1 MMRSMY
7 SGVSGLK
14 THQTKMDVIGNNIAN
29 VNTVA
34 FKSSSVTFQDLMYQ
48 TTQNATGADAATGR
62 GGVNATQIGL
72 GVKLGAVYTD
82 IGSQGSLQSTNNAFD
97 MAITGENFFIV
108 NNGVQNCYTRAG
120 NFYVDGGGNL
130 AMKTT
135 GYLVQG
141 WVADAD
147 GNLSQ
152 ELTSLPI
159 MTAENQTSEPEAT
172 TEATV
177 SGVLDKNSA
186 ELDPEGTGRIIS
198 IQTYDSLGYTYT
210 VQMKI
215 KANND
220 SLETGQYSLQFYN
233 ILDSEGVSVPASEFF
248 VKSKS
253 EGVDTN
259 PTTPNVAVSAMEP
272 DSTTVGGGVAV
283 PVDNSFMVTISGNAT
298 DGYVVTD
305 GRVGKDK
312 TFTDAAEAAEYFEK
326 ITGETPTV
334 KGTAP
339 NISYAATMQYIVPT
353 TEIIFDVATGNLAMV
368 GAASD
373 GKDVTLNLDG
383 IAEDAAAGTVGAGS
397 INFKDLHIDFSS
409 VKWLNNGG
417 NSTIDGKAG
426 GIVDGVPNMGAGK
439 KLGKMTGLSVDN
451 AGKIYAAYS
460 NGNTKL
466 LGQVATAG
474 FANASGLLKSGENLY
489 EETLNSGEASLEAVT
504 ANGGSIS
511 AGYLELSNVD
521 LAAEFT
527 EMITTQRGYQAN
539 SRIITTSDSM
549 LEELVNLKR

>member
-108 NNGVQNCYTRAG
+108 NNGVQDCYTRAG
-120 NFYVDGGGNL
+120 NFYVDGSGNL

-141 WVADAD
+141 WVADED
-147 GNLSQ
+147 GVLSQ

-159 MTAENQTSEPEAT
+159 MSAENQISAPEAT

-177 SGVLDKNSA
+177 SGILDKNSA

-198 IQTYDSLGYTYT
+198 VQTYDSLGYTYT
-210 VQMKI
+210 VQMKV

-233 ILDSEGVSVPASEFF
+233 ILDSEGVSVPASNFF
-248 VKSKS
+248 MKNAGGCSGASGGK
-253 EGVDTN
+253 
-259 PTTPNVAVSAMEP
+259 NVTVSAMEP
-272 DSTTVGGGVAV
+272 DSGATTVT
-283 PVDNSFMVTISGNAT
+283 DENSFLVTLSGNVT
-298 DGYVVTD
+298 DGYVVSD

-326 ITGETPTV
+326 ITGETPTAT
-334 KGTAP
+334 GTAP
-339 NISYAATMQYIVPT
+339 DISYDATMQYIVPT
-353 TEIIFDVATGNLAMV
+353 TEIIFDVATGNLAQI

-383 IAEDAAAGTVGAGS
+383 IIENGTGGAGS

-409 VKWLNNGG
+409 ATWLNNGG

-426 GIVDGVPNMGAGK
+426 GTVNGVANMGAGK
-439 KLGKMTGLSVDN
+439 KLGSMTGLSVDN
-451 AGKIYAAYS
+451 SGKIYAAYS

-489 EETLNSGEASLEAVT
+489 EETLNSGEATLEAVT

>member
-141 WVADAD
+141 WVADED
-147 GNLSQ
+147 GVLSQ

-159 MTAENQTSEPEAT
+159 MSAENQISAPEAT

-177 SGVLDKNSA
+177 SGILDKNSA

-198 IQTYDSLGYTYT
+198 VQTYDSLGYTYT
-210 VQMKI
+210 VQMKV

-233 ILDSEGVSVPASEFF
+233 ILDSEGVSVPASNFF
-248 VKSKS
+248 MKNAGGCSGATGGKEVK
-253 EGVDTN
+253 
-259 PTTPNVAVSAMEP
+259 VSAMEP
-272 DSTTVGGGVAV
+272 DSGATTAS
-283 PVDNSFMVTISGNAT
+283 DENSFLVTLSGNAT

-326 ITGETPTV
+326 ITGEKPTAT
-334 KGTAP
+334 GTAP
-339 NISYAATMQYIVPT
+339 NISYDATMQYIVPT

-383 IAEDAAAGTVGAGS
+383 IIENGTGGAGS
-397 INFKDLHIDFSS
+397 INFKDLHIDFSAAT
-409 VKWLNNGG
+409 WLNNGG
-417 NSTIDGKAG
+417 NCTIDGSAG
-426 GIVDGVPNMGAGK
+426 GTVNGVKNVGAGK
-439 KLGKMTGLSVDN
+439 KLGSMTGLSVDN

>member
-48 TTQNATGADAATGR
+48 TTQSASAADATTGR

-72 GVKLGAVYTD
+72 GVKLGSVYTNV
-82 IGSQGSLQSTNNAFD
+82 GGQGSLQSTNDAFD
-97 MAITGENFFIV
+97 MAITGDNFFIV
-108 NNGVQNCYTRAG
+108 NNGVQDCYTRAG
-120 NFYVDGGGNL
+120 NFYVDGTGNL

-141 WVADAD
+141 WVADED
-147 GNLSQ
+147 GTLSQ

-159 MTAENQTSEPEAT
+159 MTDENEVSDPEAT

-177 SGVLDKNSA
+177 SGILDKLSS
-186 ELDPEGTGRIIS
+186 ELDPEGTGRTIA
-198 IQTYDSLGYTYT
+198 IQIYDSLGYSYT
-210 VQMKI
+210 VQMKV
-215 KANND
+215 KADEN
-220 SLETGQYSLQFYN
+220 SEKTGQYALSFHN

-253 EGVDTN
+253 DGVETN
-259 PTTPNVAVSAMEP
+259 TAKNVTVSAMEP
-272 DSTTVGGGVAV
+272 DSTAAGGTATAA
-283 PVDNSFMVTISGNAT
+283 NSFMVTISGNAT

-305 GRVGKDK
+305 ERTGKDK
-312 TFTDAAEAAEYFEK
+312 TFTEAEEAAKYFTK
-326 ITGETPTV
+326 ITGETPV
-334 KGTAP
+334 NKGTAE
-339 NISYAATMQYIVPT
+339 NVQYDATMQYLIPT
-353 TEIIFDVATGNLAMV
+353 TEIIFDTASGALVQI
-368 GAASD
+368 GAAGE
-373 GKDVTLNLDG
+373 GKDIKLNLDG
-383 IAEDAAAGTVGAGS
+383 IVENATGGAGS

-409 VKWLNNGG
+409 AQWLNNGG
-417 NSTIDGKAG
+417 NSTIDGAAG
-426 GIVDGVPNMGAGK
+426 GTINGLANMGAGK
-439 KLGKMTGLSVDN
+439 KLGTMTGLSVDN

-489 EETLNSGEASLEAVT
+489 EETLNSGEASVESVA
-504 ANGGSIS
+504 ANGGSITG
-511 AGYLELSNVD
+511 GYLELSNVD
-521 LAAEFT
+521 LATEFT

-539 SRIITTSDSM
+539 SRVITTSDSM

>member
-48 TTQNATGADAATGR
+48 TTQSASAADSTTGR

-72 GVKLGAVYTD
+72 GVKLGSVYTD
-82 IGSQGSLQSTNNAFD
+82 VGGQGSLQSTNDAFD
-97 MAITGENFFIV
+97 MAITGDNFFIV
-108 NNGVQNCYTRAG
+108 NNGVQDCYTRAG
-120 NFYVDGGGNL
+120 SFYVDGTGNL

-141 WVADAD
+141 WVADDD

-159 MTAENQTSEPEAT
+159 MTDANQVSDPEAT

-177 SGVLDKNSA
+177 SGVLDKNSS
-186 ELDPEGTGRIIS
+186 ELDPEGTGRTIA
-198 IQTYDSLGYTYT
+198 IQIYDSLGYSYT
-210 VQMKI
+210 VQLKV
-215 KANND
+215 KADEN
-220 SLETGQYSLQFYN
+220 SEKTGQYTLQFHN

-248 VKSKS
+248 VKSNTD
-253 EGVDTN
+253 GVETN
-259 PTTPNVAVSAMEP
+259 TANNVTVSAMDP
-272 DSTTVGGGVAV
+272 DSTAAGATATSN
-283 PVDNSFMVTISGNAT
+283 NSFMVTISGNAT
-298 DGYVVTD
+298 DGYVVSDERT
-305 GRVGKDK
+305 GKDK
-312 TFTDAAEAAEYFEK
+312 TFTDAEEAATYFKK
-326 ITGETPTV
+326 ITGETPV
-334 KGTAP
+334 NKGTAD
-339 NISYAATMQYIVPT
+339 NVQYDATMQYLIPQ
-353 TEIIFDVATGNLAMV
+353 TEIIFDTASGALVQI
-368 GAASD
+368 GAAGE

-383 IAEDAAAGTVGAGS
+383 IVENATGGAGS

-409 VKWLNNGG
+409 AQWLNNGG
-417 NSTIDGKAG
+417 NSTIDGSAG
-426 GIVDGVPNMGAGK
+426 GTVDGKANMGAGK
-439 KLGKMTGLSVDN
+439 KLGTMTGLSVDN

-489 EETLNSGEASLEAVT
+489 EETLNSGQASVESVA
-504 ANGGSIS
+504 ANGGSITG
-511 AGYLELSNVD
+511 GYLELSNVD
-521 LAAEFT
+521 LATEFT

-539 SRIITTSDSM
+539 SRVITTSDSM

>member
-177 SGVLDKNSA
+177 SGILDKFSS
-186 ELDPEGTGRIIS
+186 ELDPNGTGRIVS
-198 IQTYDSLGYTYT
+198 VQTYDSLGYSYT
-210 VQMKI
+210 VQMRI
-215 KANND
+215 KANEE
-220 SLETGQYSLQFYN
+220 SLKTGQYSLQFYN
-233 ILDSEGVSVPASEFF
+233 IIDSEGVSVPASDFF
-248 VKSKS
+248 MKS
-253 EGVDTN
+253 E
-259 PTTPNVAVSAMEP
+259 TTGASGGKSIGMSAMQP
-272 DSTTVGGGVAV
+272 DSITGTTEI
-283 PVDNSFMVTISGNAT
+283 DESNSFTVTLSGDAT
-298 DGYVVTD
+298 NGYVVTD
-305 GRVGKDK
+305 GRIGKDK
-312 TFTDAAEAAEYFEK
+312 TFTDAEEAAEYFTK
-326 ITGETPTV
+326 ITGETPTAT
-334 KGTAP
+334 GTAP
-339 NISYAATMQYIVPT
+339 NISYDATLKYIIPT
-353 TEIIFDVATGNLAMV
+353 TEISFDLSSGNIV
-368 GAASD
+368 QIGAASE
-373 GKDVTLNLDG
+373 GKDLTLNLDG